1 MTYEKEF
8 YKMHVL
14 SDSDIQN
21 AYKIHHA
28 ISDVKLVLDDFR
40 NDKLVEANR
49 IVLPASDSSSMLYMP
64 CISTEQK
71 VSIIKTVSI
80 FPENADLPTTQG
92 NILVSNLNDGRHI
105 ASLEASYLTRLRT
118 GAMTAIATDKLARED
133 SKTLGVIGTGRMAF
147 EQVLGVLEVRSIKK
161 ILLFNRTESKAETFK
176 EDLKDFGVNIDV
188 EVMSDIGN
196 LVVESDILNC
206 ATQSKAPVFDGS
218 KLQKGT
224 HINGVGSFTPEMIEM
239 DMETIKSADQIYL
252 DDMNG
257 AKEEAGEIIKAVQEG
272 IISWEDIKG
281 TLADIFDKNHL
292 RNSDDEITL
301 YKCVGAG
308 YFDLAVANG
317 VMKIKDLK

>member
-1 MTYEKEF
+1 MQILT
-8 YKMHVL
+8 
-14 SDSDIQN
+14 DSDIQA

-28 ISDVKLVLDDFR
+28 IKDVKLVLDDFR

-64 CISTEQK
+64 CISTAQK

-92 NILVSNLNDGRHI
+92 NILVSNLEDGRHI

-118 GAMTAIATDKLARED
+118 GAMTAIATEKLARKD
-133 SKTLGVIGTGRMAF
+133 SKVLGVIGTGRMAF
-147 EQVLGVLEVRSIKK
+147 EQVLGVLEVRSIKT
-161 ILLFNRTESKAETFK
+161 ILLFNRTRSKAETFK
-176 EDLKDFGVNIDV
+176 EDLKDFGVDLDV
-188 EVMSDIGN
+188 EVKGEVDD
-196 LVVESDILNC
+196 LVVESDIINC
-206 ATQSKAPVFDGS
+206 ATQSKTPVFDGS

-239 DMETIKSADQIYL
+239 DMETVKSADQIYL

-257 AKEEAGEIIKAVQEG
+257 AKEEAGEIIKAVGKG
-272 IISWEDIKG
+272 IISWDDIKG
-281 TLADIFDKNHL
+281 TLADIYDKDHL
-292 RNSDDEITL
+292 RDSDEEITL

-317 VMKIKDLK
+317 VMKIKELR

>member
-1 MTYEKEF
+1 MQILT
-8 YKMHVL
+8 
-14 SDSDIQN
+14 DSDIQA

-28 ISDVKLVLDDFR
+28 IKDVKLVLDDFR

-92 NILVSNLNDGRHI
+92 NILVSNLNDGKHI

-118 GAMTAIATDKLARED
+118 GAMTAIATDKLARKD
-133 SKTLGVIGTGRMAF
+133 SEVLGVIGTGRMAF

-161 ILLFNRTESKAETFK
+161 ILLFNRTQSKAETFK
-176 EDLKDFGVNIDV
+176 EDLKDFGVDLDV
-188 EVMSDIGN
+188 EVKGEVDD
-196 LVVESDILNC
+196 LVVESDIINC
-206 ATQSKAPVFDGS
+206 ATQSKTPVFDGS

-239 DMETIKSADQIYL
+239 DMETVKSADQIYL

-257 AKEEAGEIIKAVQEG
+257 AKEEAGEIIKAVGKG
-272 IISWEDIKG
+272 IISWDDIKG
-281 TLADIFDKNHL
+281 TLADIYDKDHL
-292 RNSDDEITL
+292 RDSDEEITL

-317 VMKIKDLK
+317 VMKIKELR

>member
-1 MTYEKEF
+1 MQILTDPE
-8 YKMHVL
+8 
-14 SDSDIQN
+14 IQE

-28 ISDVKLVLDDFR
+28 IEDVKLVLDDFR

-64 CISTEQK
+64 CISTAQN

-92 NILVSNLNDGRHI
+92 NILVSDLNDGKHI

-118 GAMTAIATDKLARED
+118 GAMTAIATDKLARKD
-133 SKTLGVIGTGRMAF
+133 SKILGVIGTGRMAF
-147 EQVLGVLEVRSIKK
+147 EQVLGVLEVRSIDK
-161 ILLFNRTESKAETFK
+161 ILLFNRTQSKAETFK
-176 EDLKDFGVNIDV
+176 KDLESFGVNIGI
-188 EVMSDIGN
+188 EVLDEVDN
-196 LVVESDILNC
+196 LVSESDILNC
-206 ATQSKAPVFDGS
+206 ATQSKTPVFDGS

-224 HINGVGSFTPEMIEM
+224 HINGVGSFTHEMIEM
-239 DMETIKSADQIYL
+239 DLETVKSADQIYL

-257 AKEEAGEIIKAVQEG
+257 AKEEAGEIIKAVEEG
-272 IISWEDIKG
+272 IISWKDIKG
-281 TLADIFDKNHL
+281 TLADIFDKDYL
-292 RNSDDEITL
+292 RDSEEEITL

-317 VMKIKDLK
+317 VMKIKNLK

>member
-1 MTYEKEF
+1 MQILT
-8 YKMHVL
+8 
-14 SDSDIQN
+14 DSDIQA

-28 ISDVKLVLDDFR
+28 IKDVKLVLDDFR

-64 CISTEQK
+64 CISTAQN

-92 NILVSNLNDGRHI
+92 NILVSNLEDGRHI

-118 GAMTAIATDKLARED
+118 GAMTAIATEKLARKD
-133 SKTLGVIGTGRMAF
+133 SKVLGVIGTGRMAF

-161 ILLFNRTESKAETFK
+161 ILLFNRTRSKAETFK
-176 EDLKDFGVNIDV
+176 EDLRDFGVDLDV
-188 EVMSDIGN
+188 EVKGEVDD
-196 LVVESDILNC
+196 LVVESDIINC
-206 ATQSKAPVFDGS
+206 ATQSKTPVFDGS

-239 DMETIKSADQIYL
+239 DMETVKSADQIYL

-257 AKEEAGEIIKAVQEG
+257 AKEEAGEIIKAVGKG
-272 IISWEDIKG
+272 IISWDDIKG
-281 TLADIFDKNHL
+281 TLADIYDKDHL
-292 RNSDDEITL
+292 RDSDEEITL

-317 VMKIKDLK
+317 VMKIKELR

>member
-1 MTYEKEF
+1 MQILT
-8 YKMHVL
+8 
-14 SDSDIQN
+14 DSDIQA

-28 ISDVKLVLDDFR
+28 IKDVKLVLDDFR

-64 CISTEQK
+64 CISTAQK

-92 NILVSNLNDGRHI
+92 NILVSNLEDGRHI

-118 GAMTAIATDKLARED
+118 GAMTAIATEKLARKD
-133 SKTLGVIGTGRMAF
+133 SEVLGVIGTGRMAF
-147 EQVLGVLEVRSIKK
+147 EQVLGVLEVRSIKT
-161 ILLFNRTESKAETFK
+161 ILLFNRTRSKAETFK
-176 EDLKDFGVNIDV
+176 EDLKDFGVDLDV
-188 EVMSDIGN
+188 EVKGEVDD
-196 LVVESDILNC
+196 LVVESDIINC
-206 ATQSKAPVFDGS
+206 ATQSKTPVFDGS

-239 DMETIKSADQIYL
+239 DMETVKSADQIYL

-257 AKEEAGEIIKAVQEG
+257 AKEEAGEIIKAVGKG
-272 IISWEDIKG
+272 IISWDDIKG
-281 TLADIFDKNHL
+281 TLADIYDKDHL
-292 RNSDDEITL
+292 RDSDEEITL

-317 VMKIKDLK
+317 VMKIKELR

>member
-1 MTYEKEF
+1 MQILT
-8 YKMHVL
+8 
-14 SDSDIQN
+14 DSDIQA

-28 ISDVKLVLDDFR
+28 IKDVKLVLDDFR

-92 NILVSNLNDGRHI
+92 NILVSNLEDGRHI

-118 GAMTAIATDKLARED
+118 GAMTAIATEKLARKD
-133 SKTLGVIGTGRMAF
+133 SEVLGVIGTGRMAF
-147 EQVLGVLEVRSIKK
+147 EQVLGVLEVRSIKT
-161 ILLFNRTESKAETFK
+161 ILLFNRTRSKAETFK
-176 EDLKDFGVNIDV
+176 EDLKDFGVDLDV
-188 EVMSDIGN
+188 EVKGEVDD
-196 LVVESDILNC
+196 LVVESDIINC
-206 ATQSKAPVFDGS
+206 ATQSKTPVFDGS

-239 DMETIKSADQIYL
+239 DMETVKSADQIYL

-257 AKEEAGEIIKAVQEG
+257 AKEEAGEIIKAVGKG
-272 IISWEDIKG
+272 IISWDDIKG
-281 TLADIFDKNHL
+281 TLADIYDKDHL
-292 RNSDDEITL
+292 RDSDEEITL

-317 VMKIKDLK
+317 VMKIKELR

>member
-1 MTYEKEF
+1 MQILT
-8 YKMHVL
+8 
-14 SDSDIQN
+14 DSDIQA

-28 ISDVKLVLDDFR
+28 IKDVKLVLDDFR

-64 CISTEQK
+64 CISTAQN

-92 NILVSNLNDGRHI
+92 NILVSNLEDGRHI

-118 GAMTAIATDKLARED
+118 GAMTAIATEKLARKD
-133 SKTLGVIGTGRMAF
+133 SKVLGVIGTGRMAF

-161 ILLFNRTESKAETFK
+161 ILLFNRTRSKAETFK
-176 EDLKDFGVNIDV
+176 EDLKDFGVDLDV
-188 EVMSDIGN
+188 EVKGEVDD
-196 LVVESDILNC
+196 LVVESDIINC
-206 ATQSKAPVFDGS
+206 ATQSKTPVFDGS

-239 DMETIKSADQIYL
+239 DMETVKSADQIYL

-257 AKEEAGEIIKAVQEG
+257 AKEEAGEIIKAVGKG
-272 IISWEDIKG
+272 IISWDDIKG
-281 TLADIFDKNHL
+281 TLADIYDKDHL
-292 RNSDDEITL
+292 RDSDEEITL

-317 VMKIKDLK
+317 VMKIKELR